1 MPVWEVAPRH
11 SRAVKPT
18 EQTEIYQDFDNK
30 CSCASVLEVVAG
42 ESVCFELQMYR
53 ALRQVGQ
60 VAIASVVSTALL
72 MFVYPLKVKQPAS
85 LASWHLRRI
94 SGYAPEG
101 PPAFVFDIDGVLIQ
115 GGTVLPEAKTA
126 LAKLYTNNG
135 MSLLMYS
142 TFIIKF
148 AWHASLSA
156 MH

>member
-1 MPVWEVAPRH
+1 
-11 SRAVKPT
+11 
-18 EQTEIYQDFDNK
+18 
-30 CSCASVLEVVAG
+30 
-42 ESVCFELQMYR
+42 MYR

-115 GGTVLPEAKTA
+115 GGTVLPEAKMA

-135 MSLLMYS
+135 TSLFHVQHLQHQFCLARFIVSQALAVPCRHTS
-142 TFIIKF
+142 TAF
-148 AWHASLSA
+148 H
-156 MH
+156 MC

>member
-1 MPVWEVAPRH
+1 
-11 SRAVKPT
+11 
-18 EQTEIYQDFDNK
+18 
-30 CSCASVLEVVAG
+30 
-42 ESVCFELQMYR
+42 MYR

-60 VAIASVVSTALL
+60 VAIASVVSIALL

-115 GGTVLPEAKTA
+115 GGTVLPEAKMA

-135 MSLLMYS
+135 MSLVDVQHLHHQFCLASFIVSHALAVPCRHISTAFNLCWWKCVKPLDVKSYS
-142 TFIIKF
+142 
-148 AWHASLSA
+148 
-156 MH
+156 